1 MINLYTFLSSCKHR
15 HSLTCS
21 HCRVSE
27 LAVLPM
33 EVLYTAECELAVLP
47 MEVLYT
53 AECELAVLPMEVL
66 YTAECLA
73 ILLQLG
79 LYSVIAFT
87 MTHNVV
93 ST

>member
-1 MINLYTFLSSCKHR
+1 
-15 HSLTCS
+15 
-21 HCRVSE
+21 
-27 LAVLPM
+27 
-33 EVLYTAECELAVLP
+33 